1 MNNNDNDLQSV
12 SINTTILDMFDEC
25 LHVEEQH
32 VEQGFEEGVKY
43 VIDMILWILY
53 NVMIK

>member
-1 MNNNDNDLQSV
+1 MNNNDLQSV

>member
-1 MNNNDNDLQSV
+1 
-12 SINTTILDMFDEC
+12 MFDEC

-32 VEQGFEEGVKY
+32 VEQGFEEGVEY